1 MRKQT
6 RSILQELNSFSNKKD
21 VELIVESRA
30 LHVINSAINILEMV
44 KENFPEETA
53 LDLERRLIN
62 SIRGGDPDKFRRG
75 IRKIQESKRGPL
87 WKISLRYQMPFC
99 TSLKEDQAQLNL
111 ELRQLQVRKESYEVK
126 YELVKPYDEQ

>member
-30 LHVINSAINILEMV
+30 LHVINGAINILEMV
-44 KENFPEETA
+44 RENFPEEVA

-75 IRKIQESKRGPL
+75 IRKIQESKRAGTRL
-87 WKISLRYQMPFC
+87 ARL
-99 TSLKEDQAQLNL
+99 EDPDSDA
-111 ELRQLQVRKESYEVK
+111 
-126 YELVKPYDEQ
+126 

>member
-6 RSILQELNSFSNKKD
+6 RSILQELNSYSTKKD

-30 LHVINSAINILEMV
+30 LHVINGAINILEMV
-44 KENFPEETA
+44 RENFPEEVA

-75 IRKIQESKRGPL
+75 IRKIQESKRVGTRL
-87 WKISLRYQMPFC
+87 ARL
-99 TSLKEDQAQLNL
+99 EDPDSDA
-111 ELRQLQVRKESYEVK
+111 
-126 YELVKPYDEQ
+126 

>member
-1 MRKQT
+1 MKKQT

-30 LHVINSAINILEMV
+30 LHVINGAINILDMV
-44 KENFPEETA
+44 RENFSEEVA

-75 IRKIQESKRGPL
+75 IRKIQESKRAGSRLSRLDDPDL
-87 WKISLRYQMPFC
+87 
-99 TSLKEDQAQLNL
+99 D
-111 ELRQLQVRKESYEVK
+111 V
-126 YELVKPYDEQ
+126 

>member
-30 LHVINSAINILEMV
+30 LHVINGAINILEMV
-44 KENFPEETA
+44 KENFPEEVA

-75 IRKIQESKRGPL
+75 IRKIQESKRSNTRLSKLDDLDSNP
-87 WKISLRYQMPFC
+87 
-99 TSLKEDQAQLNL
+99 
-111 ELRQLQVRKESYEVK
+111 
-126 YELVKPYDEQ
+126 

>member
-30 LHVINSAINILEMV
+30 LHVINGAINILEMV
-44 KENFPEETA
+44 RENFPEEVA

-62 SIRGGDPDKFRRG
+62 SIRGSDPDKFRRG
-75 IRKIQESKRGPL
+75 IRKIQESKRVGTRL
-87 WKISLRYQMPFC
+87 SRL
-99 TSLKEDQAQLNL
+99 
-111 ELRQLQVRKESYEVK
+111 
-126 YELVKPYDEQ
+126 DEGDSDA